1 MTASF
6 KNYDPLEIDEDYL
19 SLSRSIN
26 SGHLD
31 NDKIIALGSA
41 IERQSELLL
50 DTYLSHQA
58 TNEPYQAQKTYRTLR
73 EAGVLL
79 ESGDT
84 VRLTQPFR
92 RILDIIAKK
101 SYRQHVMPDIEE
113 WKRNLKLLSDL
124 ASNSSQQT
132 GQHSE
137 TQDYLE
143 QIFLSASELSEA
155 LFLEMANIEYT
166 VNAELNNT
174 FDINAKRIILKSLVA
189 RIESQ
194 VAKIGSLS
202 REELAECYQDNY
214 KVAQILN
221 LTLFNTLAQVL
232 EDFHGYLARTV
243 SLIDSI
249 EREQS
254 RHKTN
259 LWRLHT
265 AMRVGEFDTKQLQLS
280 YDDLIAFGL
289 GVGGLDLPFNH
300 SVNLSDCYEN
310 NLENSQFLRSL
321 IEDLPKRA
329 QLDKEKSEK
338 IYQQPI
344 QSSDGT
350 DKEPQKK
357 RTWLQQ
363 VALDYFKSNN
373 TDDCSNNRS
382 VKDYWHSQQLY
393 QQIDF
398 KPFLAMIL
406 HIYKSDFNQDH
417 VINVKSVDNNDAIIW
432 QLLLQSLNPTHA
444 NDTKRITDAR
454 IVRYRQSQGL
464 AKSWLDWQH
473 PLS

>member
-1 MTASF
+1 MTAMF
-6 KNYDPLEIDEDYL
+6 KNFDPLEIGDDYL
-19 SLSRSIN
+19 TMTRSIN
-26 SGHLD
+26 SGQLD
-31 NDKIIALGSA
+31 NEKIIALGSA

-50 DTYLSHQA
+50 DIYLSHQA
-58 TNEPYQAQKTYRTLR
+58 SNESYQSLKNYRTLR

-79 ESGDT
+79 ESGNT
-84 VRLTQPFR
+84 VRLTQSFR
-92 RILDIIAKK
+92 RILDSIAKK
-101 SYRQHVMPDIEE
+101 SYRQQVMPDIEE

-124 ASNSSQQT
+124 ASNSSQQV
-132 GQHSE
+132 GQHGE

-166 VNAELNNT
+166 INAELNNT
-174 FDINAKRIILKSLVA
+174 FDINAKRIILKSLVGK
-189 RIESQ
+189 IESQ

-202 REELAECYQDNY
+202 RDELADCYQDNY

-232 EDFHGYLARTV
+232 EDFHGYLAKAV

-265 AMRVGEFDTKQLQLS
+265 AMRVGEFDIKQVQLS
-280 YDDLIAFGL
+280 YDDLIAFNL
-289 GVGGLDLPFNH
+289 GIGGIDLPFNH
-300 SVNLSDCYEN
+300 SVNLADSYEN
-310 NLENSQFLRSL
+310 NPENSQFLRAL
-321 IEDLPKRA
+321 LEDLSKKSP
-329 QLDKEKSEK
+329 LGKEKSEK
-338 IYQQPI
+338 IYQEPI
-344 QSSDGT
+344 QNSDKTEG
-350 DKEPQKK
+350 EPQRQ

-373 TDDCSNNRS
+373 TDDISKNRS
-382 VKDYWHSQQLY
+382 VKDYWQSQQLY
-393 QQIDF
+393 QQIEF

-406 HIYKSDFNQDH
+406 HTYKSDFHQDH
-417 VINVKSVDNNDAIIW
+417 VIKIKSVDNDKLVW
-432 QLLLQSLNPTHA
+432 QLLLQSLNSTHA
-444 NDTKRITDAR
+444 NDTTRITDAR

-464 AKSWLDWQH
+464 AKSWHDWQH
-473 PLS
+473 PIS